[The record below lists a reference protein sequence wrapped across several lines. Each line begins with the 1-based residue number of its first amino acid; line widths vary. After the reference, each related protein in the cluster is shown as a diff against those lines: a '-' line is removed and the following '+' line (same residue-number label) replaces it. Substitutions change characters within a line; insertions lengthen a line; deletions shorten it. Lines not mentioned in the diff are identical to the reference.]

1 MVGGTVKQF
10 KDALEEMKK
19 IYPFD
24 DEKTQICTRSE
35 YSLAENQLSIV
46 TVDEK
51 TNITVQMSKPLER

>member
-24 DEKTQICTRSE
+24 DEKTRICTRSE

-51 TNITVQMSKPLER
+51 TNITVQMSKPIER

>member
-10 KDALEEMKK
+10 YNALYEMKS

-24 DEKTQICTRSE
+24 DEKTQICTRNE

-51 TNITVQMSKPLER
+51 TGITIQMSKPIER